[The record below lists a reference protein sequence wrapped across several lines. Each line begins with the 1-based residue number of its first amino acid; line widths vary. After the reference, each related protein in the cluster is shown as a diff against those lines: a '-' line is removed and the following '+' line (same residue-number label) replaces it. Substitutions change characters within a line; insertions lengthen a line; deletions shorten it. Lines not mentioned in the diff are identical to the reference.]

1 MNSQNTANGISFL
14 RTPDERFAN
23 LVDFPYE
30 PSYVEIDG
38 LRMAYIDE
46 GPRDGAVILCL
57 HGEPSWSYLYRFMI
71 PKFVA
76 AGFRV
81 IAPDLIGFG
90 RSDKPTER
98 SSYTY
103 LGHVSWMTEF
113 ISALNIA
120 DMTLFCQD
128 WGGLIGLRIAGEH
141 PGWFARLVI
150 ANTALPDSPNMGDG
164 FKMWQA
170 ASQNMP
176 FMDCGALLRRA
187 VLSRELTEAE
197 MNCYRAPFP
206 DESYMA
212 GARQFPLLVPTTAE
226 DPALPANQ
234 AAWQVLESFTKPVL
248 TLWAPDDVVLGKGQ
262 PTFIERIPGSTGQP
276 HQTFSPAGHFLQDDV
291 GAQLA
296 DAVIAWMPSA

>member
-1 MNSQNTANGISFL
+1 MNSQNTANGISFV
-14 RTPDERFAN
+14 RTPEERFAN

-30 PSYVEIDG
+30 PNYVEIDG

-113 ISALNIA
+113 ISVLNIA
-120 DMTLFCQD
+120 DITLFCQD

-291 GAQLA
+291 GAELA

>member
-14 RTPDERFAN
+14 RTPEECFAN

-30 PSYVEIDG
+30 PNYVEIDG

-113 ISALNIA
+113 ISVRNIA
-120 DMTLFCQD
+120 DITLFCQD

-234 AAWQVLESFTKPVL
+234 AAWQILESFTKPVL

-262 PTFIERIPGSTGQP
+262 PAFIERIPGSNGQP